1 MNEKS
6 FWSIVARSSCCTQN
20 SKTPI
25 SVVWEIQSSNFCC
38 WKFAQRWAIEW
49 WNNYT
54 ACTAT
59 NVILPFQQGNHFCS
73 SFQSQNDYSVSPTWH
88 QVLQVYLLFT
98 AIHMVHVMTQN
109 MESRKTMVSRRNCH
123 WQSPLQPLHVWI
135 SKLEIKHPQM
145 PQFVWSFLGWFLSWL
160 LRKKCFNSFRA
171 FSSDYGHHF
180 KGL

>member
-109 MESRKTMVSRRNCH
+109 MESRKNMVSWKAEKH
-123 WQSPLQPLHVWI
+123 GKQKKQSQLPATTAALARLNFQTWNKTSTNASIH
-135 SKLEIKHPQM
+135 LE
-145 PQFVWSFLGWFLSWL
+145 L
-160 LRKKCFNSFRA
+160 LRVILVLTSSKKMF
-171 FSSDYGHHF
+171 
-180 KGL
+180 